1 MISDTNLTLLISEL
15 AQEINKEDSI
25 DFADLAISEK
35 EAFDLISN
43 QVVEMFKETEGADN
57 ERITM
62 LSTIVKLTVENFV
75 LNLRLLKGAL

>member
-1 MISDTNLTLLISEL
+1 MINDTDLTLLVSEL

-25 DFADLAISEK
+25 DFADLSISEK
-35 EAFDLISN
+35 ETFDLISN
-43 QVVEMFKETEGADN
+43 QIIEMFKETEDTEN

-75 LNLRLLKGAL
+75 LNLRLLKGVK